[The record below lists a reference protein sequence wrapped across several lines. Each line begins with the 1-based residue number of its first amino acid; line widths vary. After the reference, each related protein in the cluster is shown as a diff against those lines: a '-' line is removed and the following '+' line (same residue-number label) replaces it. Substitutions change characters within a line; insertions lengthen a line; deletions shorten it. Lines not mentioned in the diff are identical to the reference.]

1 MEQKT
6 VNEKIAKEMIS
17 FLKRRKLWVDSA
29 IYVNGTRIHSDGR
42 VEENIDVTKYLEFCN
57 PDGVSMIFE
66 GPLNRHING
75 HISGSNVYKK
85 LDEIANKYG
94 FYIEQGYSWSISL
107 YK

>member
-1 MEQKT
+1 MEQQD
-6 VNEKIAKEMIS
+6 VNKKIANEMIK

-42 VEENIDVTKYLEFCN
+42 VEEGIDVTKYLEYCN

-66 GPLNRHING
+66 GPLNHHMNG
-75 HISGSNVYKK
+75 YISGSNVYQK

-94 FYIEQGYSWSISL
+94 FYIQPGYAWSISL